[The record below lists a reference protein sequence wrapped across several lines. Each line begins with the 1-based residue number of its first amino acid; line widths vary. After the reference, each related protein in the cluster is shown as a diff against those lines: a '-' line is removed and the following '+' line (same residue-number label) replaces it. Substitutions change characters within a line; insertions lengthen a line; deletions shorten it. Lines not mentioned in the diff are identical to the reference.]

1 MEVCESHSMSMEFL
15 TAPWHHLFFREDTDK
30 YELFHAESAM
40 TFIPYGCQVD
50 HFQESVYLHPE
61 WTPAERNAE
70 WNRLEKLYRPHLDN
84 REVNFYNRGAG
95 WQRQLH
101 IFECPFYYIDYSLAQ
116 MISLQFWALSM
127 RDHKA
132 AWEKYLAFV
141 KQGGTKTFVDIVK
154 SSGLQC
160 PLENGGLTS
169 TVADVRAWLQ
179 AHQL

>member
-1 MEVCESHSMSMEFL
+1 
-15 TAPWHHLFFREDTDK
+15 
-30 YELFHAESAM
+30 
-40 TFIPYGCQVD
+40 
-50 HFQESVYLHPE
+50 
-61 WTPAERNAE
+61 
-70 WNRLEKLYRPHLDN
+70 
-84 REVNFYNRGAG
+84 
-95 WQRQLH
+95 
-101 IFECPFYYIDYSLAQ
+101 
-116 MISLQFWALSM
+116 M

-132 AWEKYLAFV
+132 AWDKYLAFV